1 MKTIRL
7 LTPIAAAFAL
17 FTGSAS
23 ATTLIYNDFSS
34 VSGLQLNG
42 NAAQAGNVLR
52 VTPAN
57 YNQSGSAFS
66 QTAISLASNVSF
78 SSAFSFRITNSGG
91 SSDGD
96 GLGADGITFTVQTVS
111 NTAGGGGGGIGY
123 SGIPNSVAIEYDTW
137 DNGSFGND
145 PNGNHV
151 GIDLG
156 GNIASVQTAVVGTR
170 MNDGNVWYSWVDYD
184 GATNNLEVRLSQ
196 SSSRPAAA
204 ILTRNVDLAA
214 ALGTTSAYV
223 GFTSG
228 TGAAFGNHDIL
239 SWEFRDTFA
248 PIGNVPEPASLA
260 LLGLGLF
267 GLAAARKR
275 QVA

>member
-1 MKTIRL
+1 MKTTRMF
-7 LTPIAAAFAL
+7 TPIVAALGLLA
-17 FTGSAS
+17 GSAS

-34 VSGLQLNG
+34 VSGLKLNG

-111 NTAGGGGGGIGY
+111 NTAGGIGGGIGY
-123 SGIPNSVAIEYDTW
+123 AGILNSVAIEYDTW
-137 DNGSFGND
+137 DNGTSFND

-151 GIDLG
+151 GVDLAG
-156 GNIASVQTAVVGTR
+156 DIASVQTAVVGTR

-184 GATNNLEVRLSQ
+184 GTTKNLEVRLSQ

-204 ILTRNVDLAA
+204 ILTGNVDLAA
-214 ALGTTSAYV
+214 ALGTTNAYV

-228 TGAAFGNHDIL
+228 TGAAFGDHDIL

-248 PIGNVPEPASLA
+248 PIGNAPEPASLA

-275 QVA
+275 QAG